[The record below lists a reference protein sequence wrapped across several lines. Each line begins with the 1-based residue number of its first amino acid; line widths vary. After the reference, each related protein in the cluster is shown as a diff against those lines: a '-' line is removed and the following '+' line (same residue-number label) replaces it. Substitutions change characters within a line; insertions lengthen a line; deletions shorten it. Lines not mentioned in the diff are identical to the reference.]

1 LQAHFGSERVF
12 RDLDSIAPGLD
23 FEAALQRAVGG
34 ASVMLAV
41 VGPRWADVG
50 DAQGRRRLDDPQDTV
65 RREIE
70 AALAARIP
78 VIPVLVEGA
87 RMPAA
92 EALPASLAGFARCQA
107 FGLGDAGWHDDV
119 ARLAALLQQRHGVD
133 PAGTPGSATDVQ
145 RRAGGL
151 LLELV
156 ELIARPRRV
165 MLRLAGPGGR
175 DALVRA
181 ALLLLASLLLGNLL
195 IGLPMEL
202 GAGLLGWVLNGTL
215 LGLLAAAGMAALVA
229 LGWRVAGVG
238 SGWQRIAIG
247 AACLWAGGWLYLA
260 AGLMIFVLAW
270 VVGEPGAFTA
280 LLSRWR
286 GNPQGGPG
294 EWAAL
299 AEAGVGATALVG
311 LVLATAF
318 WLAGW
323 AWLLA
328 AWNALRVALGAGPLR
343 ATVAAALVLAL
354 LAGVLFTAGW
364 AAVA

>member
-1 LQAHFGSERVF
+1 
-12 RDLDSIAPGLD
+12 
-23 FEAALQRAVGG
+23 
-34 ASVMLAV
+34 
-41 VGPRWADVG
+41 
-50 DAQGRRRLDDPQDTV
+50 
-65 RREIE
+65 
-70 AALAARIP
+70 
-78 VIPVLVEGA
+78 
-87 RMPAA
+87 
-92 EALPASLAGFARCQA
+92 
-107 FGLGDAGWHDDV
+107 
-119 ARLAALLQQRHGVD
+119 
-133 PAGTPGSATDVQ
+133 VQ